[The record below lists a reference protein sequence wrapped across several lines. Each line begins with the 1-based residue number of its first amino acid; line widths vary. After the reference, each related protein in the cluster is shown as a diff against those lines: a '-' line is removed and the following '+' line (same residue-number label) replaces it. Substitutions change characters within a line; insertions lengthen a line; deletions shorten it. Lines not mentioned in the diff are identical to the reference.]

1 MVLDSDLNKAEDHT
15 DDPLVYFE
23 RRFAAYLDLH
33 RQLEYDHTHGHLD
46 HFQKVAANNRYYHW
60 TLMAK
65 IRNLDKAGVV
75 VHSEGY
81 DLKRP
86 HEFFQQYGEYVL
98 RILEMVKLG
107 YSDDITEVPDNPLK
121 LLWSTDTY
129 TTGQSEIT
137 FESHVDKAIHYLR
150 SLSPP
155 NYLSGAA
162 PFRPTIEIEGFLDVS
177 DGRKA
182 KADLCRYIDRSQRV
196 SWMCQSHAYQ
206 CLDSRS
212 LEALKD
218 FVRRHGGQV
227 DTRMVTI
234 EVKLGSMA
242 EADQFLTV
250 LTDTKHI
257 FNVAVKLNWK
267 ATRAYLTR
275 FLLRVADA
283 KVMALEL
290 DGITID
296 IHPEGLVLY
305 AINLFTDV
313 LRRTDL
319 KMVTLLG
326 YPQSDEE
333 TIYVDKFALQL
344 KCLPTGSGLHWSDL
358 RSDIHRFY
366 EAYFGPEEMASLST
380 ASKDLLSTLAKH
392 GVSKA
397 ASLSIYDD
405 RSLERLTVDT
415 TDPEF
420 DDEMDLIMQLNKGV
434 GMLNIFIPGGKEI
447 YQIGERIVRAW
458 HISQGS
464 LCLSIF
470 ERTKDG
476 RGRIVAQVAMKTG
489 RHYNKYLES
498 TPSWIADMDFLFWDC
513 DLIYAPLSD
522 YSTMVLDCAVEQ
534 HPTVLKSFALDLTR
548 LSQTGVAFI
557 QNILRRSK
565 LEHLHVVCSTL
576 DPNLVDSIPHLLSS
590 VDWST
595 LKLLELSGD
604 DIDTWIQLW
613 MTPNNK
619 IFAPDVGSVLQ
630 CLTIRGRS
638 AHEFS
643 HAIVLFIH
651 QLVFSSPLELR
662 LENVRL
668 QDQNDWR
675 LIIDAVNDSSAEW

>member
-1 MVLDSDLNKAEDHT
+1 
-15 DDPLVYFE
+15 
-23 RRFAAYLDLH
+23 
-33 RQLEYDHTHGHLD
+33 
-46 HFQKVAANNRYYHW
+46 
-60 TLMAK
+60 
-65 IRNLDKAGVV
+65 
-75 VHSEGY
+75 
-81 DLKRP
+81 
-86 HEFFQQYGEYVL
+86 
-98 RILEMVKLG
+98 MVKLG
-107 YSDDITEVPDNPLK
+107 YSDDNTEVPDNPLK

-137 FESHVDKAIHYLR
+137 FESHVDMAIHYLR
-150 SLSPP
+150 SLCPP
-155 NYLSGAA
+155 NWLPGAA
-162 PFRPTIEIEGFLDVS
+162 PFRPTIEVEGFLDVS

-182 KADLCRYIDRSQRV
+182 KADLCRYIDRSQQV

-227 DTRMVTI
+227 DTQMATI
-234 EVKLGSMA
+234 KVKLGSMA

-267 ATRAYLTR
+267 VTRAYLTR

-305 AINLFTDV
+305 AINLFTDI

-326 YPQSDEE
+326 YPQPDEE

-366 EAYFGPEEMASLST
+366 EAYFGPEEMASLSA

-405 RSLERLTVDT
+405 RWQAVFDFDKSAIVDVHLLSLEYDKGLISSGSLERLTVDT

-420 DDEMDLIMQLNKGV
+420 DDDMDLIMQLNRGV

-458 HISQGS
+458 HISRGS

-489 RHYNKYLES
+489 RNYNKYLES

-513 DLIYAPLSD
+513 DLVYAPLSD
-522 YSTMVLDCAVEQ
+522 YSAMVLDCAVEQ

-557 QNILRRSK
+557 QNILRRSE

-590 VDWST
+590 MDWST
-595 LKLLELSGD
+595 LKSLELSGD

-613 MTPNNK
+613 MTPSNE

-638 AHEFS
+638 AHDLS

-675 LIIDAVNDSSAEW
+675 LIIDAVNDSSAE